1 LCQTWATNHCFNLW
15 FEYLMT
21 SLNKSFFKTLGVFTL
36 SPICLALAGGDAFAQ
51 TTATLPEVVTILGSR
66 DKSRTVFDSAVP
78 IDRYSGAEL
87 EQVLS
92 ATGELGAALQTLA
105 PSINQPRVSSSG
117 ASDSV
122 RVIQLRGLAPD
133 QVLVLV
139 NGKRRHTNAALDLEG
154 MFKGS
159 VPVDLNTIPTN
170 AIERIEVLRDGAGA
184 QYGSDAIAGVINIVL
199 KGGGT
204 GGSASVAVG
213 ANRTQFAP
221 TGTKIVDGQ
230 TQQLA
235 FDQGLTFGNG
245 ATLRLGGEWQ
255 AKAGT
260 NRAGPSDAG
269 WTSWNS
275 TPADLALDQK
285 VLFKSGDPKVHSGNV
300 FANATVPLQSG
311 AQAYVFGTAH
321 QRQTEGAAFFRYPGD
336 PSNVASIYP
345 NGYRPVT
352 KGDITD
358 TSLVAG
364 TRFDAGPWSLDAS
377 ARTGLNVFDYGLSN
391 SLNASLGAASPT
403 SFHLANMRS
412 GQNSLNLDATRPV
425 SIGGVGSPVN
435 LALGAEFLQENYRTA
450 AGDAA
455 SYAAGAN
462 TAGAPG
468 AQAGPGLRP
477 QDAVDLSRHVVSAY
491 VDAEAEVTR
500 DWLLAVALR
509 QADYSDVGN
518 STTGKVSSRL
528 KLGPQWL
535 VRGSFSNSLRAPAL
549 AQTGFRFATLNFNAD
564 GTGLQNN
571 ALLPAS
577 DPLAQAFGA
586 QPLKPETSQNLSLG
600 FAWRPAKATS
610 LTVDA
615 YRIQVKDRITRTSD
629 LQSDAVTAFLAG
641 RGRTDIQSVAF
652 LTNAL
657 DTTTTGLDL
666 TVGHELQAVG
676 GVLQLNAA
684 LNFNRTRIDRV
695 NNNPTA
701 LSAIDPTLSLL
712 GSDALLAVTHGSPQS
727 KFILGAHWQGSQW
740 GFTSKT
746 TRYGRVWAYSYDSSA
761 PIINGANAQ
770 PLGNTWLL
778 DLEAQYK
785 LSRNLTLVA
794 GASNILDKYPPR
806 TLSGSTYGGAFP
818 YNYTDPTGLNGA
830 YYYARASLTW

>member
-1 LCQTWATNHCFNLW
+1 
-15 FEYLMT
+15 MT
-21 SLNKSFFKTLGVFTL
+21 SLNPSFFKALGVFTL
-36 SPICLALAGGDAFAQ
+36 SPICVALVGGDAFAQ
-51 TTATLPEVVTILGSR
+51 TATTLPEVVTILGSR
-66 DKSRTVFDSAVP
+66 DKTRTVFDSAVP

-87 EQVLS
+87 EQALS
-92 ATGELGAALQTLA
+92 ASGELGAALQALA
-105 PSINQPRVSSSG
+105 PSINEPRVSSSG

-154 MFKGS
+154 LFKGT
-159 VPVDLNTIPTN
+159 VPVDLSTIPVN

-204 GGSASVAVG
+204 GGSASVGLG
-213 ANRTQFAP
+213 ANSTHFAP
-221 TGTKIVDGQ
+221 TGARIVDGQ
-230 TQQLA
+230 TQQVE
-235 FDQGLTFGNG
+235 FDQGLTFANG
-245 ATLRLGGEWQ
+245 AILRLGGEWQ

-285 VLFKSGDPKVHSGNV
+285 VLFKSGDPKQRSGGV
-300 FANATVPLQSG
+300 FANATIPFQSG
-311 AQAYVFGTAH
+311 AQAYFFGTAH

-336 PSNVASIYP
+336 PSNVESIYP
-345 NGYRPVT
+345 NGYRPIT

-364 TRFDAGPWSLDAS
+364 ARFDAGLWSLDAS

-391 SLNASLGAASPT
+391 SLNASLGNASPT
-403 SFHLANMRS
+403 SFHLATLRS

-425 SIGGVGSPVN
+425 AIVGFDLPVN
-435 LALGAEFLQENYRTA
+435 LALGAEFLQENYRTS
-450 AGDAA
+450 AGDVA
-455 SYAAGAN
+455 SYAAGPN

-477 QDAVDLSRHVVSAY
+477 QDAVDLSRNITSAY
-491 VDAEAEVTR
+491 VDAEAEITR

-509 QADYSDVGN
+509 QANYSDIGD
-518 STTGKVSSRL
+518 STTGKVSSRF

-549 AQTGFRFATLNFNAD
+549 AQTGFRFATLNFNGD

-571 ALLPAS
+571 ALLPAN
-577 DPLAQAFGA
+577 DPLARAFGA

-600 FAWRPAKATS
+600 LAWHPAKATS

-629 LQSDAVTAFLAG
+629 LQSDAVTAYLAASG
-641 RGRTDIQSVAF
+641 RNDIQSVAF

-657 DTTTTGLDL
+657 DTTTRGIDL
-666 TVGHELQAVG
+666 TVSHELMALG
-676 GVLQLNAA
+676 GVLQLNGA
-684 LNFNRTRIDRV
+684 LNFNRTQIDRV
-695 NNNPTA
+695 NNNSTA

-712 GSDALLAVTHGSPQS
+712 GSDALLAVTHGSPAS
-727 KFILGAHWQGSQW
+727 KFILGAHWQGDQW
-740 GFTSKT
+740 GFTSKA

-761 PIINGANAQ
+761 PLVDGAPAQ
-770 PLGNTWLL
+770 QLGNTWLL
-778 DLEAQYK
+778 DLETQYK
-785 LSRNLTLVA
+785 FSRNLALVV

-818 YNYTDPTGLNGA
+818 YNYTDPTGMNGA
-830 YYYARASLTW
+830 YYYARFNLTW